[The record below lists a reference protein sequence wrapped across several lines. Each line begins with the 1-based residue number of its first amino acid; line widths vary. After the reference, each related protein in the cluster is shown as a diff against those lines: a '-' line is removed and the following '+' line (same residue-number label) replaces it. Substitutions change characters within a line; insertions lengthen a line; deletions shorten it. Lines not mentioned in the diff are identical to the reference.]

1 MGSQGQIDTPKFRVE
16 LSDYSVSVDE
26 WTRAQNAPKSELP
39 ELSEAQKAMAGKFG
53 ISEEQYSRS
62 VLASR
67 YGMRRLRTRAVRLGE
82 EVEKILHDVS
92 AESRVTRVVA
102 DLARERWVI
111 VLRTPTRQVGIP
123 VSREIGDDFLDFPTR
138 EATEDLKAS
147 IRSGL
152 GIGEKGI
159 SPK

>member
-1 MGSQGQIDTPKFRVE
+1 MGSQGQIETPKFRVE

-39 ELSEAQKAMAGKFG
+39 ELNEAQKAVAGKFG
-53 ISEEQYSRS
+53 ISEEQYARS
-62 VLASR
+62 VLAGR

-102 DLARERWVI
+102 DMARERWVI
-111 VLRTPTRQVGIP
+111 VLRTPTRQIGIP

-147 IRSGL
+147 VRSGL